1 MSNDNINDFLFGGSG
16 KAAKFEEIGD
26 TIEGIITD
34 AQQTQQTHME
44 TQEPLT
50 WPDGSPRM
58 QLVVTLQTELHDDDN
73 DDGLRRIFAKGGRY
87 EVAEGTG
94 TSMKDAIADAVKKS
108 GSKTFDVGG
117 WLKVGFSGMGKKT
130 NRGFS
135 APKLFRAQYK
145 APTASIAAKDL
156 WDDEG

>member
-1 MSNDNINDFLFGGSG
+1 MSNSANDFLFGGNG
-16 KAAKFEEIGD
+16 KAAKFDEVGD
-26 TIEGIITD
+26 TVEGIITHYE
-34 AQQTQQTHME
+34 QTQQTHME

-50 WPDGSPRM
+50 WPDGSPRW
-58 QLVVTLQTELHDDDN
+58 QLVVTLQTDERSDD

-87 EVAEGTG
+87 EVAEGVG

-108 GSKTFDVGG
+108 GSKEFEEGA
-117 WLKVGFSGMGKKT
+117 WLKVGYSGVGKKT

-145 APTASIAAKDL
+145 APTKSIAAEDL
-156 WDDEG
+156 WDNEG

>member
-1 MSNDNINDFLFGGSG
+1 MSDTDINSFLFGGSG

-26 TIEGIITD
+26 TVEGFITD